1 MPRIRTI
8 KPEFWGSPDTAA
20 ASPRARLLYIAMW
33 NWADDYG
40 VGQWT
45 ERELLGF
52 AFPNDHDVTV
62 EDFPHIVKEVA
73 DTFGTTFYVN
83 RGRRYYAIPAWD
95 AHQKTERRA
104 QGKYP
109 TPDDADSAPDQA
121 FSSVAESLGS
131 SAATLGSSSLGKG
144 TGEQGNREQ
153 GTGET
158 ALAVPDLFDAFW
170 SLWPRKEGKAD
181 AAKAWAKAIRK
192 IDQTLLLELARQYVQ
207 HPNRPAKQ
215 FVPHG
220 ATWLNGERWNDG
232 EPTAPESHRPMS
244 NTEHNAAYVR
254 SLMAQEQQGA
264 PLEIAGAA

>member
-1 MPRIRTI
+1 MARIRTI

-73 DTFGTTFYVN
+73 DTFGTTFYTN

-121 FSSVAESLGS
+121 FSYVAESVGS
-131 SAATLGSSSLGKG
+131 SAASVGSSSLGKG
-144 TGEQGNREQ
+144 TGEQGKGNRGTVSSARGTRLSDSWMPSDDLLQWARVERSDIDPVKEADAFRDYWLSQPGQKGVKTDWDRTFKNWIRNSRGRGVRGSGYQTNTEQNMAYLRSLAEQ
-153 GTGET
+153 GQ
-158 ALAVPDLFDAFW
+158 P
-170 SLWPRKEGKAD
+170 
-181 AAKAWAKAIRK
+181 
-192 IDQTLLLELARQYVQ
+192 AR
-207 HPNRPAKQ
+207 
-215 FVPHG
+215 F
-220 ATWLNGERWNDG
+220 
-232 EPTAPESHRPMS
+232 
-244 NTEHNAAYVR
+244 
-254 SLMAQEQQGA
+254 
-264 PLEIAGAA
+264 EIEGAA